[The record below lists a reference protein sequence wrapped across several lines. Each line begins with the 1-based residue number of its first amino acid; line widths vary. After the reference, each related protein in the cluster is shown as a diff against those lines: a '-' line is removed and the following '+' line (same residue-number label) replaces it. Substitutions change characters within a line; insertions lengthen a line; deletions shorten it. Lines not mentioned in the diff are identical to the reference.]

1 MPDAVGAA
9 RKPVGVAAVRSADV
23 RSASNRRPVERRRG
37 LRWVQ
42 GHSIDQRWVPGKSRP
57 HAAIGCSSLSAA
69 IFPTIKLVRTCPSGG
84 AQAQHSSVEV
94 PAQTLPALTSER
106 SASESSTSLEL
117 QSASIGCI
125 FRCSIRTGVA
135 KRKIGTAE
143 KATCRAHQR
152 RLERA
157 SKCTLGAK
165 STTLW
170 S

>member
-1 MPDAVGAA
+1 
-9 RKPVGVAAVRSADV
+9 
-23 RSASNRRPVERRRG
+23 
-37 LRWVQ
+37 
-42 GHSIDQRWVPGKSRP
+42 
-57 HAAIGCSSLSAA
+57 
-69 IFPTIKLVRTCPSGG
+69 
-84 AQAQHSSVEV
+84 
-94 PAQTLPALTSER
+94 
-106 SASESSTSLEL
+106 LEL